1 MGGCL
6 FQKKIIGC
14 TEKIC
19 LLIYEEIFFCLFS
32 KKLLSNNTVRERSI
46 CDQFMLVI
54 KILMRSPVIREKIIF
69 CLIANNKLFVKN
81 TEQNE
86 LSEG

>member
-1 MGGCL
+1 
-6 FQKKIIGC
+6 
-14 TEKIC
+14 
-19 LLIYEEIFFCLFS
+19 
-32 KKLLSNNTVRERSI
+32 
-46 CDQFMLVI
+46 
-54 KILMRSPVIREKIIF
+54 MRSPVIREKIIC